1 MLMKERGNARGWL
14 RGLLWMVPLMGGI
27 SGLFART
34 LAEMPYVENVRRG
47 VPVDTTKK
55 AGRAYVDVAD
65 GPNVYKV
72 RINAAVNVLFND
84 DFVSPD
90 TMLRNAMCDSLTEN
104 FDELQKAHEMVGP
117 FTVRIL
123 YDDGSLM
130 PGAGGTTEADLQ
142 AVEQAVREGVRE
154 AVSKLSLSYPPELV
168 REVLRLNVAYGVAS
182 RERRPAP
189 SFLVAFALEEMLHGM
204 TPSDTIIGPDTVVF
218 ADTVVFD
225 SDTVVFDSDTIVVEK
240 GKRMIVY

>member
-1 MLMKERGNARGWL
+1 MKERGNARGWL

-72 RINAAVNVLFND
+72 RINAAGNVLFND

-123 YDDGSLM
+123 YDDGSLV

-189 SFLVAFALEEMLHGM
+189 PFPLAPASPVLIEDIMKDAV
-204 TPSDTIIGPDTVVF
+204 PSDTIIGPDTVVF
-218 ADTVVFD
+218 D
-225 SDTVVFDSDTIVVEK
+225 SVTIVVEK

>member
-1 MLMKERGNARGWL
+1 
-14 RGLLWMVPLMGGI
+14 MVPLMGGI

-72 RINAAVNVLFND
+72 RINAAGNVLFND

-123 YDDGSLM
+123 YDDGSLV

-189 SFLVAFALEEMLHGM
+189 FPLPPASPVLIEDIMKDAV
-204 TPSDTIIGPDTVVF
+204 PSDTIIGPDTVVF
-218 ADTVVFD
+218 D
-225 SDTVVFDSDTIVVEK
+225 SVTIVVEK

>member
-1 MLMKERGNARGWL
+1 MLMKERGNACGWL

-34 LAEMPYVENVRRG
+34 LADVPYVENVRRG

-72 RINAAVNVLFND
+72 CINAAGNVLFND

-90 TMLRNAMCDSLTEN
+90 TMLRNAMCSSLTEH
-104 FDELQKAHEMVGP
+104 FDELREAHETVGS
-117 FTVRIL
+117 FTVQII
-123 YDDGSLM
+123 YDDGSFM
-130 PGAGGTTEADLQ
+130 PGGTTEAYLQ
-142 AVEQAVREGVRE
+142 AVEQAVREGIRE

-182 RERRPAP
+182 REWRPALFP
-189 SFLVAFALEEMLHGM
+189 APAPTPTVVIEDIMKDAV
-204 TPSDTIIGPDTVVF
+204 PSDTIIGP
-218 ADTVVFD
+218 
-225 SDTVVFDSDTIVVEK
+225 DTVVFDSDTIVVEK
-240 GKRMIVY
+240 GKRLIVY

>member
-1 MLMKERGNARGWL
+1 
-14 RGLLWMVPLMGGI
+14 
-27 SGLFART
+27 
-34 LAEMPYVENVRRG
+34 MPYVENVRRG

-72 RINAAVNVLFND
+72 RINAAGNVLFND

-123 YDDGSLM
+123 YDDGSLV

-182 RERRPAP
+182 REWRPAP
-189 SFLVAFALEEMLHGM
+189 FPAPAPTPTVVIEDIMKDAV
-204 TPSDTIIGPDTVVF
+204 PSDTIIGP
-218 ADTVVFD
+218 
-225 SDTVVFDSDTIVVEK
+225 DTVVFDSDTIVVEK
-240 GKRMIVY
+240 GKRLIVY

>member
-1 MLMKERGNARGWL
+1 MLMKERRNACGWL

-72 RINAAVNVLFND
+72 CINAAGNVLFND

-90 TMLRNAMCDSLTEN
+90 TMLRNAMCNSLTEN

-117 FTVRIL
+117 FTVRII
-123 YDDGSLM
+123 YDDGSFI
-130 PGAGGTTEADLQ
+130 PGGTTEADLQ
-142 AVEQAVREGVRE
+142 AVERAVSEGIRE

-168 REVLRLNVAYGVAS
+168 REVLRLNVVYGVAS
-182 RERRPAP
+182 RNQMRAPFPLAPASP
-189 SFLVAFALEEMLHGM
+189 VLIEDIMKDAV
-204 TPSDTIIGPDTVVF
+204 PSDTIIGPDTVVF
-218 ADTVVFD
+218 GSNA
-225 SDTVVFDSDTIVVEK
+225 IVVEK
-240 GKRMIVY
+240 GKRLIVY

>member
-1 MLMKERGNARGWL
+1 
-14 RGLLWMVPLMGGI
+14 MVPLMGGV

-65 GPNVYKV
+65 GPNVYTV
-72 RINAAVNVLFND
+72 CINAAGSVMFND

-130 PGAGGTTEADLQ
+130 PGAGGTTETDLQ

-154 AVSKLSLSYPPELV
+154 AVSKLSLSHSPELV
-168 REVLRLNVAYGVAS
+168 REVLRLNMVYGVRG
-182 RERRPAP
+182 REWKADSPLPTPDPREIIEAIMKD
-189 SFLVAFALEEMLHGM
+189 AM
-204 TPSDTIIGPDTVVF
+204 PSDTIIGPDTVVF
-218 ADTVVFD
+218 G
-225 SDTVVFDSDTIVVEK
+225 SDTIVVEK
-240 GKRMIVY
+240 GKRMFVY

>member
-1 MLMKERGNARGWL
+1 MQNYILSVLVNNHFGVLTR
-14 RGLLWMVPLMGGI
+14 I

-72 RINAAVNVLFND
+72 RINAAGNVLFND
-84 DFVSPD
+84 EFVSPD

-189 SFLVAFALEEMLHGM
+189 FPLAPAPASPVLIEDIMKDAV
-204 TPSDTIIGPDTVVF
+204 PSDTIIGPDTVVF
-218 ADTVVFD
+218 D
-225 SDTVVFDSDTIVVEK
+225 SVTIVVEK

>member
-1 MLMKERGNARGWL
+1 
-14 RGLLWMVPLMGGI
+14 MVPLMGGV

-34 LAEMPYVENVRRG
+34 LVEMPYVENVRRG
-47 VPVDTTKK
+47 APVDTTKK

-72 RINAAVNVLFND
+72 RINAAGNVMFND

-90 TMLRNAMCDSLTEN
+90 TMLRNAMCNSLTEH

-123 YDDGSLM
+123 YDDGSFM
-130 PGAGGTTEADLQ
+130 PGGTTEADLQ
-142 AVEQAVREGVRE
+142 AVERAVSEGIRE

-168 REVLRLNVAYGVAS
+168 REVLRLNVVYGVAS
-182 RERRPAP
+182 RDQRRAPFPDPAP
-189 SFLVAFALEEMLHGM
+189 TVVIEDIMKDAM
-204 TPSDTIIGPDTVVF
+204 PSDTIIGP
-218 ADTVVFD
+218 
-225 SDTVVFDSDTIVVEK
+225 DTVVFDSDTIVVEK
-240 GKRMIVY
+240 GKRLIVY

>member
-1 MLMKERGNARGWL
+1 
-14 RGLLWMVPLMGGI
+14 MVPLMGGI

-65 GPNVYKV
+65 GPNAYKV
-72 RINAAVNVLFND
+72 RINAAGNVLFND

-189 SFLVAFALEEMLHGM
+189 FPLAPAPASPVLIEDIMKDAV
-204 TPSDTIIGPDTVVF
+204 PSDTIIGPDTVVF
-218 ADTVVFD
+218 D
-225 SDTVVFDSDTIVVEK
+225 SVTIVVEK

>member
-1 MLMKERGNARGWL
+1 MM
-14 RGLLWMVPLMGGI
+14 PLMGGI

-34 LAEMPYVENVRRG
+34 LADVPYVENVRRG

-72 RINAAVNVLFND
+72 RINAAGNVMFNG

-90 TMLRNAMCDSLTEN
+90 TMLRNAMCNSLTEN
-104 FDELQKAHEMVGP
+104 FDELRKSHETVGP
-117 FTVRIL
+117 FTVQII
-123 YDDGSLM
+123 YDDGSIM

-154 AVSKLSLSYPPELV
+154 AVSKLSLSNPPELV
-168 REVLRLNVAYGVAS
+168 REVLRLNMVYGVRGHEWMPADWPL
-182 RERRPAP
+182 PAP
-189 SFLVAFALEEMLHGM
+189 DPREVIEAIMKDAM
-204 TPSDTIIGPDTVVF
+204 PSDTIIGPDTVVF
-218 ADTVVFD
+218 G
-225 SDTVVFDSDTIVVEK
+225 SDTIVVEK
-240 GKRMIVY
+240 GKRMFVY

>member
-72 RINAAVNVLFND
+72 RINAAGNVLFND

-168 REVLRLNVAYGVAS
+168 REVLRLNVAYGMAS

-189 SFLVAFALEEMLHGM
+189 FPLAPASPVLIEDIMKDAV
-204 TPSDTIIGPDTVVF
+204 PSDTIIGPDTVVF
-218 ADTVVFD
+218 D
-225 SDTVVFDSDTIVVEK
+225 SVTIVVEK

>member
-72 RINAAVNVLFND
+72 RINAAGNVLFND

-123 YDDGSLM
+123 YDDGSLV

-189 SFLVAFALEEMLHGM
+189 FPPAPASPVLIEDIMKDAV
-204 TPSDTIIGPDTVVF
+204 PSDTIIGPDTVVF
-218 ADTVVFD
+218 D
-225 SDTVVFDSDTIVVEK
+225 SVTIVVEK